1 MDISTPD
8 RFWQQFLS
16 ETGRDPEDRCSG
28 DLNFEARGFNNDAL
42 VAMVMAGKKT
52 ATFTSLETLQI
63 DGEPVPVSGELYLV
77 FDRGENPRC
86 VIELESVTILPFCDV
101 TWDMAQ
107 KEGEDENL
115 EQWRNKMQEN
125 LEDEGAVV
133 GYDFK
138 PDMLLVYQ
146 TFRCIYKK

>member
-1 MDISTPD
+1 
-8 RFWQQFLS
+8 
-16 ETGRDPEDRCSG
+16 
-28 DLNFEARGFNNDAL
+28 
-42 VAMVMAGKKT
+42 
-52 ATFTSLETLQI
+52 
-63 DGEPVPVSGELYLV
+63 
-77 FDRGENPRC
+77 
-86 VIELESVTILPFCDV
+86 
-101 TWDMAQ
+101 MAQ

-133 GYDFK
+133 GFDFK